1 MEQDNRSDQPAWE
14 VERPASAQRSSGE
27 RPDTSLPFASEGL
40 EQLRDS
46 HC

>member
-1 MEQDNRSDQPAWE
+1 MEQDNRSDQLASEIEQPISRPRSD
-14 VERPASAQRSSGE
+14 ERMDP
-27 RPDTSLPFASEGL
+27 SLAFASEGL

>member
-1 MEQDNRSDQPAWE
+1 MEPEHHKDQTTSDRE
-14 VERPASAQRSSGE
+14 ERPASNDQAAF
-27 RPDTSLPFASEGL
+27 TAPFASEGL

>member
-1 MEQDNRSDQPAWE
+1 MEQENRSDQPGSKIE
-14 VERPASAQRSSGE
+14 QPISRP
-27 RPDTSLPFASEGL
+27 RPDERMDPSLAFLSEGL

>member
-1 MEQDNRSDQPAWE
+1 MEQESRSDQAGSE
-14 VERPASAQRSSGE
+14 IERPISQHRSDE
-27 RPDTSLPFASEGL
+27 NMDPILPFVSEGL